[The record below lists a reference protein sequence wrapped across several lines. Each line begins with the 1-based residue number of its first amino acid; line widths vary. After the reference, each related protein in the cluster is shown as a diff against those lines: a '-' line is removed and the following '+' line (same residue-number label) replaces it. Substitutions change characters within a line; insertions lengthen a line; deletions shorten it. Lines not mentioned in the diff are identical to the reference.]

1 MILPIINPEIPEFV
15 INQLEI
21 NPVICNL
28 KTSNVLS
35 AVYSAL
41 CFAFQVIG
49 DELYTTYNYL
59 RLIG

>member
-1 MILPIINPEIPEFV
+1 MILPIINPEIAQFI

-41 CFAFQVIG
+41 CFTFQAIG
-49 DELYTTYNYL
+49 DDLLTTIY
-59 RLIG
+59 G

>member
-41 CFAFQVIG
+41 CFAFQAIG
-49 DELYTTYNYL
+49 DELYTTVY
-59 RLIG
+59 G

>member
-49 DELYTTYNYL
+49 DELYTTVY
-59 RLIG
+59 G